1 MSLCVSL
8 LHTHLQ
14 RLLSLLILLSTPTC
28 DPPNVLLT
36 LAVGGSAA
44 REHQF
49 RKLANEG
56 RGDAAYNTL
65 AYVPCCPCMPVCQP
79 KCDSP
84 LFVWVSAPTHR
95 ACPYHCPLP
104 LRAHIVIVFAVAT
117 TPARVG
123 GGSSTGFLWC

>member
-1 MSLCVSL
+1 MQPDAQSARRREAHRGGRPTLPVKPQADVQRRVALCVAA
-8 LHTHLQ
+8 TH
-14 RLLSLLILLSTPTC
+14 
-28 DPPNVLLT
+28 
-36 LAVGGSAA
+36 

-84 LFVWVSAPTHR
+84 LFVWVRGPPSYPWLARSAPS
-95 ACPYHCPLP
+95 Y
-104 LRAHIVIVFAVAT
+104 
-117 TPARVG
+117 
-123 GGSSTGFLWC
+123 